1 MKKIIA
7 LLLAVMMVIS
17 MAACGNSAPA
27 ADPTEG
33 AGAVETPT
41 EGAQSA
47 GNQLAGTYDIKV
59 WVAENIKG
67 LTEQQIADFNASNE
81 MGIVINATV
90 EAVGEGDAATA
101 MTTDVEAGAD
111 LYCFAQD

>member
-33 AGAVETPT
+33 AGAVETPP

-47 GNQLAGTYDIKV
+47 GNQLD
-59 WVAENIKG
+59 
-67 LTEQQIADFNASNE
+67 
-81 MGIVINATV
+81 
-90 EAVGEGDAATA
+90 
-101 MTTDVEAGAD
+101 
-111 LYCFAQD
+111 